1 MLKQLSIAALAL
13 AAFPTLAEAQQRV
26 PVDQYGRPVQAAP
39 AQPQMQNPPSSQM
52 QNSQVQSAPMQSQGV
67 PMAQPMQSQ
76 PMQSQ
81 PMQGQPAMN
90 NAYPSQAMA
99 PSDSGGTMRDE
110 YGNLY
115 NSRGD
120 RIDRSGRVIPP
131 PVTPPGAR
139 ALR

>member
-1 MLKQLSIAALAL
+1 MLKQLSIAALTL

-39 AQPQMQNPPSSQM
+39 AQPQMQNSQ
-52 QNSQVQSAPMQSQGV
+52 MQSQGV
-67 PMAQPMQSQ
+67 PMA
-76 PMQSQ
+76 Q

-99 PSDSGGTMRDE
+99 PSDGSGTMRDE
-110 YGNLY
+110 YGNMY

>member
-13 AAFPTLAEAQQRV
+13 AAFPSLAEAQQRV
-26 PVDQYGRPVQAAP
+26 PVDQYGRPVQTMP
-39 AQPQMQNPPSSQM
+39 AQPQMQGSQ
-52 QNSQVQSAPMQSQGV
+52 MQSQGV
-67 PMAQPMQSQ
+67 PMAQPMQN
-76 PMQSQ
+76 Q
-81 PMQGQPAMN
+81 PMQGQPAMS

-110 YGNLY
+110 YGNMY

-120 RIDRSGRVIPP
+120 RIDRSGRIIPP